1 MSDSDDRTIF
11 PSVTRRGLMA
21 GAAATSMA
29 WPFGLS
35 VAENAPRKVLRED
48 PSFRLCERW
57 REAHDNTLALC
68 RKQQSLEADL
78 VRTVGFPSI
87 QERLTNGSEVTIRS
101 INDLP
106 EDNAIQSR
114 ASADLA
120 AHQARWD
127 AMDDQIGYSRMDAM
141 IRQSEALEQAIL
153 DDLLRLP
160 ASTIDVVLAKLSVIL
175 CEAENRED
183 PDDFPWPHIHAV
195 RNDLARLHGLDIET
209 LLRSEGQRKSQ
220 R

>member
-1 MSDSDDRTIF
+1 MSGSDDGRIL
-11 PSVTRRGLMA
+11 PSITRRRLMT
-21 GAAATSMA
+21 GAAAASIT

-35 VAENAPRKVLRED
+35 AHENTPRKVLRED

-57 REAHDNTLALC
+57 REMHDNTLALC

-78 VRTVGFPSI
+78 VRTIGFPSI
-87 QERLTNGSEVTIRS
+87 QERRSNGGEVTIRS

-153 DDLLRLP
+153 DDLLRSP
-160 ASTIDVVLAKLSVIL
+160 ALTIDVVLAKLSVIL

-183 PDDFPWPHIHAV
+183 PDDFPWSHIRAV
-195 RNDLARLHGLDIET
+195 RNDLARLHGLDIDT
-209 LLRSEGQRKSQ
+209 L
-220 R
+220 